1 MHERSSARIE
11 DLVFR
16 PPDLFMLRYD
26 LIDRAP
32 GDEAKA
38 LKLLEKAS
46 IASATSEKDAVSSLS
61 FSLITEVLSH
71 G

>member
-26 LIDRAP
+26 LVDRAP
-32 GDEAKA
+32 GDEART
-38 LKLLEKAS
+38 LKLLERAS
-46 IASATSEKDAVSSLS
+46 IASATSEKDAVSGLS
-61 FSLITEVLSH
+61 FSLMTEGSSH